1 MWNFAVMTYIHILIY
16 FNFYL
21 LVIYKFL
28 NIISMH
34 IILSSE
40 NVSSFDSVDAV
51 NARWLNGTRTI
62 INRGRRCIK
71 K

>member
-28 NIISMH
+28 NIISIH
-34 IILSSE
+34 II
-40 NVSSFDSVDAV
+40 VSSS
-51 NARWLNGTRTI
+51 
-62 INRGRRCIK
+62 
-71 K
+71 